1 MDWQALV
8 EEVKLGRIAPV
19 YLIYGSE
26 GYLKEQALKILREK
40 LIPPETGD
48 FDYLELDGPE
58 LTGAEVVMLAS
69 TLPAIAERRLLVIK
83 NPAGEIWQ
91 DEDFRKYLTKPEP
104 ATCLVL
110 VVNGSIDKRLKAVK
124 EIISTGRVV
133 ECSPLQGEDLAGWLM
148 KEARQ
153 EGYNLPPAAALILA
167 RAGGGDLRQARSA
180 LDKAMAYTGKPGTI
194 TQATV
199 QALVPEIEAENTI
212 FQLVDA
218 LGNKKPAMAIGF
230 LRQLLARGEAP
241 LGIVA
246 MLARQLRLIYGVL
259 LAGESKNLAARL
271 GIKPFVARKV
281 AAQAR
286 NFSLPAAGQALEELL
301 KVDTAL
307 KTGQGE
313 AGPLLEQ
320 AIWTIIARGEH

>member
-1 MDWQALV
+1 MDWQAMV
-8 EEVKLGRIAPV
+8 EEVEQGYIAPV
-19 YLIYGSE
+19 YLFYGSE
-26 GYLKEQALKILREK
+26 GYLKERALKILKKK

-48 FDYLELDGPE
+48 FDYQELDGRE
-58 LTGAEVVMLAS
+58 LTGAEVIMLAA
-69 TLPAIAERRLLVIK
+69 TLPAMAERRLVVIK
-83 NPAGEIWQ
+83 DPAGEIWQ
-91 DEDFRKYLTKPEP
+91 DEDFLKYLTKLEP

-124 EIISTGRVV
+124 EINSTGRVV
-133 ECSPLQGEDLAGWLM
+133 ECSPLQGEDLAAWLI

-153 EGYNLPPAAALILA
+153 EGYNLPPATALILA
-167 RAGGGDLRQARSA
+167 RAGGGDLRQARNE

-194 TQATV
+194 TPATV
-199 QALVPEIEAENTI
+199 QALIPEIEAENTI

-218 LGNKKPAMAIGF
+218 LGNRKPELAIGF
-230 LRQLLARGEAP
+230 LRQLLERGEAP

-246 MLARQLRLIYGVL
+246 MLARQLRLIYRAHLG
-259 LAGESKNLAARL
+259 GDKRNLAARL
-271 GIKPFVARKV
+271 GVKPFVARKV

-286 NFSLPAAGQALEELL
+286 NFSLPVAGQALEELL

-320 AIWTIIARGEH
+320 AIWTIIAMGEH